1 MLTELITTILFR
13 GFPEGF
19 IHMYAMYTL
28 VNIKLDKKK
37 YIFSATLLAFIM
49 VLVSKLPISYGIHS
63 MLIVMS
69 MIILATV
76 INGLNTAHCISIAII
91 NMIIQFLAEGLNV
104 LLIQNVL
111 KMEMTEVMA
120 NPISKVVYGIP
131 SLIIFWGIIFTLG
144 KINSKRQNNKNV

>member
-13 GFPEGF
+13 GLPEGF
-19 IHMYAMYTL
+19 IHMYAMYAL
-28 VNIKLDKKK
+28 VNVKLDKKK

-63 MLIVMS
+63 ILIVMS
-69 MIILATV
+69 MIILATM
-76 INGLNTAHCISIAII
+76 INGLSTAHCISIAII
-91 NMIIQFLAEGLNV
+91 NMIIQFLTEGFNV

-111 KMEMTEVMA
+111 KMEMSEVMT
-120 NPISKVVYGIP
+120 NPISKVVYGMP

-144 KINSKRQNNKNV
+144 KMNSKRQRNKNV